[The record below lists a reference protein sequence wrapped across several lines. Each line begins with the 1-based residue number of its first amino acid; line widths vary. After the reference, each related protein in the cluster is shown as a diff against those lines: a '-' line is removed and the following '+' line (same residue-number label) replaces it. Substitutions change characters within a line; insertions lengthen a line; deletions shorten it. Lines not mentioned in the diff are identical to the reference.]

1 MKKKNVLWMSMLLLI
16 SVALFSCSSDDEYE
30 QTPLYGYWEH
40 ISNTDDGNHYG
51 LFFQRDGKVNTWSL
65 CQGEYAEEEWGTWW
79 SENGEIYIND
89 HFGLVVD
96 GLYYKIVSLTE
107 SRLVIH
113 VWGGFAGTPYEKGY
127 DEEYKRLSNKPNNN
141 GI

>member
-1 MKKKNVLWMSMLLLI
+1 MNMSKHLSMVI
-16 SVALFSCSSDDEYE
+16 GSTSVILTTAITMASSFKEMA
-30 QTPLYGYWEH
+30 
-40 ISNTDDGNHYG
+40 
-51 LFFQRDGKVNTWSL
+51 NTWSL

-127 DEEYKRLSNKPNNN
+127 DEEYKKLSNKPNNN